1 MFNNLIPQQEIEEL
15 IGKPVDTSRPYT
27 PQDLVYILNQHPFI
41 QIVNPD
47 AKFAGEIKHK
57 ITKLASGWNL
67 FDYGDALCS
76 SAGEFMFGGA
86 DYLDFIQKILSDKKT
101 DEDDGRTTVN
111 PGKGTIIKQTYD
123 TIKEII
129 DIAISK
135 GWGGIELVDGTPL
148 MTEFL
153 WRLCEESGLTLDGY
167 TPDEE
172 EEANA
177 KRKRRIKELITQAPI
192 LQAAQPD

>member
-15 IGKPVDTSRPYT
+15 IGKPIDTSRSYT
-27 PQDLVYILNQHPFI
+27 SQDLVYILNQHPFI

-47 AKFAGEIKHK
+47 AKFAGEIKHN
-57 ITKLASGWNL
+57 IIKLASGWNL
-67 FDYGDALCS
+67 LDYGEALCS

-86 DYLDFIQKILSDKKT
+86 DYLNFIQKILDDKET
-101 DEDDGRTTVN
+101 ADDDGRTTIN

-129 DIAISK
+129 DIAICK
-135 GWGGIELVDGTPL
+135 GWDGIELVDGTPL

-153 WRLCEESGLTLDGY
+153 WRLCEEKGLTLDGY

-172 EEANA
+172 AEANA
-177 KRKRRIKELITQAPI
+177 KRKQRIKGLLEKAP
-192 LQAAQPD
+192 AFPAVQPE